1 VQALEIVQET
11 VQRAGPMNQLL
22 QILQYLG
29 PGMPPPYNARLDLNS
44 DGFITVMDF
53 LLALANL

>member
-1 VQALEIVQET
+1 
-11 VQRAGPMNQLL
+11 MNQLL

-29 PGMPPPYNARLDLNS
+29 PGMPPPYNSRLDLNA

>member
-1 VQALEIVQET
+1 MILI
-11 VQRAGPMNQLL
+11 N
-22 QILQYLG
+22 QILQFLG
-29 PGMPPPYNARLDLNS
+29 PGTPPPYNARLDLNS